1 MKNINNNRNDRKIP
15 QQTHFIGVLLP
26 EDIVR
31 HRSSCNAS
39 HVRSTNRAFAR
50 LVQDV
55 FHHRKKNLPPKPQ
68 IRVLRGIP

>member
-31 HRSSCNAS
+31 HRSLYNAS
-39 HVRSTNRAFAR
+39 YVRPTKRAFAR
-50 LVQDV
+50 LVQDRV
-55 FHHRKKNLPPKPQ
+55 FIVEGGH
-68 IRVLRGIP
+68 I

>member
-39 HVRSTNRAFAR
+39 YVRPKNRAAS
-50 LVQDV
+50 LDSC
-55 FHHRKKNLPPKPQ
+55 
-68 IRVLRGIP
+68 

>member
-31 HRSSCNAS
+31 HRSLYNAS
-39 HVRSTNRAFAR
+39 YVRPTNRAFAR
-50 LVQDV
+50 FVQDV
-55 FHHRKKNLPPKPQ
+55 FHHRKKNLLIRTY
-68 IRVLRGIP
+68 IRVLRAEP

>member
-39 HVRSTNRAFAR
+39 HVRPKNRAFAR
-50 LVQDV
+50 FMQDV
-55 FHHRKKNLPPKPQ
+55 FSSQEEKSSA
-68 IRVLRGIP
+68 

>member
-31 HRSSCNAS
+31 HRSSYNAS
-39 HVRSTNRAFAR
+39 YVRPKNRTKVRFLLEGLFIVERRAF
-50 LVQDV
+50 LFV
-55 FHHRKKNLPPKPQ
+55 
-68 IRVLRGIP
+68 IRENK

>member
-31 HRSSCNAS
+31 HRSLYNAS
-39 HVRSTNRAFAR
+39 YVRPTNRSVRSIRAKCNSENI
-50 LVQDV
+50 
-55 FHHRKKNLPPKPQ
+55 HKK
-68 IRVLRGIP
+68 IA